1 MENQFY
7 FTLEDIIRILE
18 NKEYDDL
25 QEYYC
30 DNHLDM
36 HYDIHIADSDGVIR
50 FVQFPTGSR
59 GLEQRIL
66 VYVIGL
72 DGDNPHFIHHRFSVD
87 IRDKNFFVL
96 DSLVESLRGEI
107 QARRDALARFAEPN
121 NNENEDEENN

>member
-1 MENQFY
+1 MENKFY

-18 NKEYDDL
+18 NKEYDYL

-107 QARRDALARFAEPN
+107 QARRDALANLAKSN